1 MGRIEVNTTLTYFLV
16 NKTYKANMLLSHLNG
31 SCLLFPKLRLRE
43 AAPSFCKL
51 SPQPNVPD
59 SLLSLSD
66 KREHKEEEDDFTE
79 RSPEANGEEEVQE
92 QNDSE
97 RDKVSDTCEEIKT
110 LSIWEKIKRDAVRKT
125 CRVFRIKS
133 ALDTFSEIFQC

>member
-1 MGRIEVNTTLTYFLV
+1 MT
-16 NKTYKANMLLSHLNG
+16 
-31 SCLLFPKLRLRE
+31 
-43 AAPSFCKL
+43 
-51 SPQPNVPD
+51 
-59 SLLSLSD
+59 
-66 KREHKEEEDDFTE
+66 EH
-79 RSPEANGEEEVQE
+79 SPEANGEEEVQE
-92 QNDSE
+92 QNDYE